1 MVKNDIKELE
11 FLQRPFSLSRV
22 STECLESESS
32 FPEQRAKGKETL
44 LTGGGGEKKVSLGNS
59 AHTSLDR
66 AVSTSYPKPSHKE
79 A

>member
-32 FPEQRAKGKETL
+32 FPEQRAKGKEIL